1 MDFLDDIHRKAA
13 EQKELDK
20 SVAAKR
26 ALSKR
31 GQSAESVLED
41 REYIRHEI
49 QAHQHVRDLE
59 TMALMLFSGQE
70 IEQDRVT
77 EVPVLVPLD
86 KDRVSQ
92 LTACATIKL
101 ALLRKVVPDI
111 KSVELTGAGGEEL
124 GSQRELATIELRNRL
139 RAALTTGQPLIPEPV
154 ALLEDGYGCL
164 G

>member
-1 MDFLDDIHRKAA
+1 MDTLDDIRQKAA
-13 EQKELDK
+13 EHEQLDK

-26 ALSKR
+26 ALSRRSK
-31 GQSAESVLED
+31 GAESVLED

-59 TMALMLFSGQE
+59 TMALMLFSGKE
-70 IEQDRVT
+70 IEQDAIT
-77 EVPVLVPLD
+77 EVPVMVPLD

-139 RAALTTGQPLIPEPV
+139 REALTRGQPLIPEPI
-154 ALLEDGYGCL
+154 ALEDSYACL

>member
-1 MDFLDDIHRKAA
+1 MDTLEEIRQKGRDQQMLDR
-13 EQKELDK
+13 
-20 SVAAKR
+20 SVASKR
-26 ALSKR
+26 ALATRAK
-31 GQSAESVLED
+31 GAESVLED

-59 TMALMLFSGQE
+59 TMALMLFSGKE
-70 IEQDRVT
+70 IESDPIT
-77 EVPVLVPLD
+77 EVPTLVPLD
-86 KDRVSQ
+86 KDRVGQ

-124 GSQRELATIELRNRL
+124 GSQRHLAEVELRNRL
-139 RAALTTGQPLIPEPV
+139 REALTTGLPLIPEPGDDY
-154 ALLEDGYGCL
+154 ACL